1 MDVTCGELGGEGDLN
16 TTCVVTTNT
25 SYLFELKINIQGA
38 GSLIFLKDTF
48 VQCDVSGCELNI
60 QMQGNCTLNS
70 YTLLK
75 AGKITLACA
84 NIMME
89 QGSLVDTSGLASRA
103 SGPDPP
109 GVPSHGMSGGGHG
122 GQGASCTPDTE
133 LQLGG
138 DAYPTAASYARSW
151 KDEVMYPMQF
161 GAFGTGF
168 LTSSGDGGSGGGI
181 INVTVANLFV
191 LKGSI
196 LANGIAPRDGV
207 GGGGGA
213 GGGIYVKANEV
224 QCDEKSPG
232 IVSAQGGNGVEAQ
245 PSQDAKDGG
254 GGAGGRVALD
264 TNVALPECP
273 PTGCLILS
281 AAGGLSSGQCQLTN
295 MNGGPGTIFTHFNR
309 VLTLTN
315 MNSSM
320 HMVPQQDGEYCDF
333 SICPGTP
340 LYQFPEF
347 PPWNSL
353 QIQNNAIGLVMM
365 QRLKLAECI
374 DMDFGRMRLGYTSK
388 SVGPAPDQSLIL
400 DTAALRMLQQSAIAV
415 KGHFRMSFY
424 DDNVSL
430 YLDDRSYIQ
439 TSPAVL
445 NPSAKSS
452 ITAQQV
458 ELHRESRIDCA
469 DNLEVMGA
477 ISGGGSLTVG
487 DQDGSMRVTT
497 ISAHHINIIG
507 FAEMWVYAN
516 GVISAESSFKSSD
529 EDTIC
534 RMVRE
539 ADESPPQMGEA
550 LLPLAGRGAPADR
563 QAVDTP
569 QSPRLLDTDAAVE
582 PRLQMQKCGNTP
594 NQPLS
599 IWLCRVDEVHIAGG
613 LVDGSSIYVTQIRSL
628 TVDTGGRLSAD
639 AKGHRG
645 GSGLGN
651 GTSKGGGAG
660 GGAGFG
666 GHGGDGELGKIE
678 SLGGSTYGGTGL
690 PCYFGSGG
698 GMGSSTGGSGG
709 GVIVLGE
716 VSSPVGSL
724 KLDGTISTDGDP
736 GDARWVSM
744 APVSGGNHGNTS
756 AARGQGGAGGGSGG
770 TILLFL
776 QDLDIGA
783 SGRLSAMGGAGSMP
797 GGGGGGGGRVHFEW
811 PHGFPS
817 SEGTANAEDRIAV
830 GSGAGAAPGHSGDL
844 GSLSTKACPKGRA
857 GLFCDPC
864 ALGFYKDQVGFDKKQ
879 CLPCAPTPEHAQY
892 EFQPNGATEHNC
904 PTECSSSHYHGDQCT
919 TTLEDLV
926 DSVGGAP
933 VVAALV
939 VGVCLVLALPY
950 AVVRARLNSSAAAE
964 DPADGLKRRGSHDK
978 METSPDDSLTG
989 HSRARRS
996 VFKDQMIGDGPSRMF
1011 LESLDEVMQSHV
1023 EEDFQAHGGRIY
1035 LQGLNS
1041 FNEAWRLPC
1050 EVPHQLQG
1058 LLLADPWAG
1067 LADECDR
1074 LTAFMWWEGV
1084 VHGALKLLCT
1094 PFAWNWKRW
1103 RRYLAACRV
1112 QSFVSKEYNHSCLQ
1126 SFRGRALHEGL
1137 RFGVSPDLTLAF
1149 VDIFLQGDEP
1159 EHLRSALTLEQRLP
1173 VMLPVA
1179 GEGTYKLPLAL
1190 LGAADPVMAL
1200 VRAELGSV
1208 VWSRIAAG
1216 LNCRLRRVRRT
1227 RLDTTLPPLL
1237 DFIRNIA
1244 NPKLRPSEVA
1254 LSVLYITAS
1263 VDSCHPRIT
1272 LMLSKTMVSGPS
1284 NHLPAPG
1291 TLASSA
1297 GLRGS
1302 QPLPP
1307 RPPPKHAPIAK
1318 APYSPAPFTTGGA
1331 VTPTLGTPQP
1341 SPPSSSHSWMH
1352 GGVAAAAMPPGRTTS
1367 LPAKDFKDFKHPIP
1381 EEMMRAGTPGNSSLD
1396 LGRPVGMGG
1405 LQPGEGSRRGSSSA
1419 LVAPMLPEMGAQME
1433 GDRPVHQ
1440 RLNTLANPREK
1451 EAEAEAESKVPRGCG
1466 PWAGGWVIPGTG
1478 TSNDSRLCEVKS
1490 RDTEYA
1496 AGGESEAHRG
1506 PQPDGLP
1513 GLRFPSPDILPSNSY
1528 TKSSLMSW
1536 INPRG
1541 RHGEPEAPYG
1551 YQRRGSHEDLTR
1563 VAYAP
1568 LSRGPNRPTSP
1579 PSVPALLQPG
1589 LAPQTEWT
1597 VREGGLIERR
1607 SSFTSRTCLTIEH
1620 VRDLPRQ
1627 AGGNAVWGWVAP
1639 MVLRNPPPPGQ
1650 RGLIGTCMVLAFVTD
1665 LALTFFTELQMWFC
1679 GVEGFLLVQAVP
1691 IGCLAGVQVAGIV
1704 ALSFCGPQANQVTRT
1719 YNIWVAS
1726 SMISTMMAIL
1736 VAGMQYFEV
1745 GGNKCAACP
1754 NDDVEELLLA
1764 CSQLWFVWPF
1774 MLLLVKYGAG
1784 WLIDLHIANLE
1795 CSDLTLNSQDA
1806 DTFWKSSWMLEGGLE
1821 DEPHPQLVSAAD
1833 NLRS

>member
-109 GVPSHGMSGGGHG
+109 GVPSHGMS
-122 GQGASCTPDTE
+122 
-133 LQLGG
+133 
-138 DAYPTAASYARSW
+138 ASYARSW

-295 MNGGPGTIFTHFNR
+295 MNGGPA
-309 VLTLTN
+309 
-315 MNSSM
+315 SM

-353 QIQNNAIGLVMM
+353 QIQDDGRMPSDRYDAILSGLVCHVDAALILRARGAAGGYQNNAIGLVMM

-452 ITAQQV
+452 ITAQQVGTRGTGPMVRDHGLSLDAPEAPGSERAAALV

-776 QDLDIGA
+776 QDLDIG
-783 SGRLSAMGGAGSMP
+783 
-797 GGGGGGGGRVHFEW
+797 
-811 PHGFPS
+811 
-817 SEGTANAEDRIAV
+817 
-830 GSGAGAAPGHSGDL
+830 
-844 GSLSTKACPKGRA
+844 
-857 GLFCDPC
+857 
-864 ALGFYKDQVGFDKKQ
+864 
-879 CLPCAPTPEHAQY
+879 
-892 EFQPNGATEHNC
+892 
-904 PTECSSSHYHGDQCT
+904 
-919 TTLEDLV
+919 
-926 DSVGGAP
+926 
-933 VVAALV
+933 
-939 VGVCLVLALPY
+939 
-950 AVVRARLNSSAAAE
+950 
-964 DPADGLKRRGSHDK
+964 
-978 METSPDDSLTG
+978 
-989 HSRARRS
+989 
-996 VFKDQMIGDGPSRMF
+996 
-1011 LESLDEVMQSHV
+1011 
-1023 EEDFQAHGGRIY
+1023 
-1035 LQGLNS
+1035 
-1041 FNEAWRLPC
+1041 
-1050 EVPHQLQG
+1050 
-1058 LLLADPWAG
+1058 
-1067 LADECDR
+1067 
-1074 LTAFMWWEGV
+1074 
-1084 VHGALKLLCT
+1084 
-1094 PFAWNWKRW
+1094 
-1103 RRYLAACRV
+1103 
-1112 QSFVSKEYNHSCLQ
+1112 
-1126 SFRGRALHEGL
+1126 
-1137 RFGVSPDLTLAF
+1137 
-1149 VDIFLQGDEP
+1149 
-1159 EHLRSALTLEQRLP
+1159 
-1173 VMLPVA
+1173 
-1179 GEGTYKLPLAL
+1179 
-1190 LGAADPVMAL
+1190 
-1200 VRAELGSV
+1200 
-1208 VWSRIAAG
+1208 
-1216 LNCRLRRVRRT
+1216 
-1227 RLDTTLPPLL
+1227 
-1237 DFIRNIA
+1237 
-1244 NPKLRPSEVA
+1244 
-1254 LSVLYITAS
+1254 
-1263 VDSCHPRIT
+1263 
-1272 LMLSKTMVSGPS
+1272 
-1284 NHLPAPG
+1284 
-1291 TLASSA
+1291 
-1297 GLRGS
+1297 
-1302 QPLPP
+1302 
-1307 RPPPKHAPIAK
+1307 
-1318 APYSPAPFTTGGA
+1318 
-1331 VTPTLGTPQP
+1331 
-1341 SPPSSSHSWMH
+1341 
-1352 GGVAAAAMPPGRTTS
+1352 
-1367 LPAKDFKDFKHPIP
+1367 
-1381 EEMMRAGTPGNSSLD
+1381 
-1396 LGRPVGMGG
+1396 
-1405 LQPGEGSRRGSSSA
+1405 
-1419 LVAPMLPEMGAQME
+1419 
-1433 GDRPVHQ
+1433 
-1440 RLNTLANPREK
+1440 
-1451 EAEAEAESKVPRGCG
+1451 
-1466 PWAGGWVIPGTG
+1466 
-1478 TSNDSRLCEVKS
+1478 
-1490 RDTEYA
+1490 
-1496 AGGESEAHRG
+1496 
-1506 PQPDGLP
+1506 
-1513 GLRFPSPDILPSNSY
+1513 
-1528 TKSSLMSW
+1528 
-1536 INPRG
+1536 
-1541 RHGEPEAPYG
+1541 
-1551 YQRRGSHEDLTR
+1551 
-1563 VAYAP
+1563 
-1568 LSRGPNRPTSP
+1568 
-1579 PSVPALLQPG
+1579 
-1589 LAPQTEWT
+1589 
-1597 VREGGLIERR
+1597 
-1607 SSFTSRTCLTIEH
+1607 
-1620 VRDLPRQ
+1620 
-1627 AGGNAVWGWVAP
+1627 
-1639 MVLRNPPPPGQ
+1639 
-1650 RGLIGTCMVLAFVTD
+1650 
-1665 LALTFFTELQMWFC
+1665 
-1679 GVEGFLLVQAVP
+1679 
-1691 IGCLAGVQVAGIV
+1691 
-1704 ALSFCGPQANQVTRT
+1704 
-1719 YNIWVAS
+1719 
-1726 SMISTMMAIL
+1726 
-1736 VAGMQYFEV
+1736 
-1745 GGNKCAACP
+1745 
-1754 NDDVEELLLA
+1754 
-1764 CSQLWFVWPF
+1764 
-1774 MLLLVKYGAG
+1774 
-1784 WLIDLHIANLE
+1784 
-1795 CSDLTLNSQDA
+1795 
-1806 DTFWKSSWMLEGGLE
+1806 
-1821 DEPHPQLVSAAD
+1821 
-1833 NLRS
+1833 